1 MSTLLSPAT
10 SGTKALGGNFQAL
23 ALGHGEEG
31 IQRREAFATKLRKA
45 KKSELLKGKR
55 DALSKKSTDLP
66 PGERSVVN
74 SVKNSPGATAED
86 KPEPAP
92 AVDMNELF

>member
-1 MSTLLSPAT
+1 MTPAT

-23 ALGHGEEG
+23 ALGNGDEG

-66 PGERSVVN
+66 SAERSVGDEA
-74 SVKNSPGATAED
+74 KNSAGEPSAD
-86 KPEPAP
+86 KPDVAP
-92 AVDMNELF
+92 SVDMTELF